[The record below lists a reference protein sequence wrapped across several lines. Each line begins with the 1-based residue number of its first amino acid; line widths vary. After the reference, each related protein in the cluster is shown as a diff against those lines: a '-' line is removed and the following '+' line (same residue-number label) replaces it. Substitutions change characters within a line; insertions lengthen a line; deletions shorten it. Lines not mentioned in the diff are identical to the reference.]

1 MFRPVELFIG
11 LRYTRARRRNHFISF
26 ISLISMAGIAL
37 GVAALITVLSVMN
50 GFEKELRQRILGI
63 VAHTTVLGGPGGIA
77 DWPAVVKQL
86 SAVKHVIGVAPYV
99 EEEGML
105 NHQGAVSGVMVR
117 GVLPEAERS
126 VSNIGE
132 KMVLGRL
139 EDLKPGEYGI
149 VLGKDLAYA
158 LGVGVGDRVTLIT
171 PQAMVTPVGFLPR
184 LKRRCEKQVV
194 EFQTNPACP
203 GRHRGCGTVVRDEGP
218 GKRDSSETRRPVSRT
233 GP

>member
-139 EDLKPGEYGI
+139 EDLKS
-149 VLGKDLAYA
+149 LA
-158 LGVGVGDRVTLIT
+158 
-171 PQAMVTPVGFLPR
+171 
-184 LKRRCEKQVV
+184 
-194 EFQTNPACP
+194 
-203 GRHRGCGTVVRDEGP
+203 
-218 GKRDSSETRRPVSRT
+218 
-233 GP
+233 